1 LYASTLLNLK
11 DARMTSMQGLLYGWR
26 GAPLLRRLTRHA
38 QLMRLNKPIGI
49 GLLLWPTLWALFI
62 AARGLPGEPTL
73 PSLKLLI
80 VFIAGTVA
88 MRSAGCVINDF
99 ADRNIDPQVKRTK
112 GRPLALR
119 LLSPHEALVSF
130 GALVLLAL
138 VLVLQLDART
148 VYYSFV
154 GAALTVSYPFM
165 KRFFALPQ
173 FWLGAAFGWA
183 VPMAFVATLGGVPR
197 LGWLLFIV
205 TVLWA
210 AVYDTQYAMVDRDDD
225 LKIGVQSTAI
235 AFGDMDKMLIGAM
248 QFMVLAGLAFTGYAL
263 QLAWPFWLA
272 LGVAAALFAWQQWL
286 IRNRERDACLK
297 AFLNNNWVGMVLL
310 VGIAAS

>member
-1 LYASTLLNLK
+1 
-11 DARMTSMQGLLYGWR
+11 MMMSMPGLLYGWR
-26 GAPLLRRLTRHA
+26 GAPLMRRFTRYA
-38 QLMRLNKPIGI
+38 QLMRLNRPIGI
-49 GLLLWPTLWALFI
+49 GLLLWPTLWALWI
-62 AARGLPGEPTL
+62 AARGLQGEPTW
-73 PSLKLLI
+73 PALKLLL
-80 VFIAGTVA
+80 VFIAGTVV

-119 LLSPHEALVSF
+119 LLSPYEALALF
-130 GALVLLAL
+130 GLLVLLAL

-148 VYYSFV
+148 VYFSFV

-225 LKIGVQSTAI
+225 VKIGVQSTAI
-235 AFGDMDKMLIGAM
+235 AFGDMDKLLIGAM
-248 QFMVLAGLAFTGYAL
+248 QVMVLAGLAFTGYAL
-263 QLAWPFWLA
+263 GFSWPFWLA
-272 LGVAAALFAWQQWL
+272 LGAAAGLFAYQQWL
-286 IRNRERDACLK
+286 IRNRERDACMK
-297 AFLNNNWVGMVLL
+297 AFLNNNWVGIVVLA
-310 VGIAAS
+310 GIAGSP

>member
-1 LYASTLLNLK
+1 
-11 DARMTSMQGLLYGWR
+11 MTSMQGLLYGWR
-26 GAPLLRRLTRHA
+26 GAPLMRRLTRHA
-38 QLMRLNKPIGI
+38 QLMRLNRPIGI
-49 GLLLWPTLWALFI
+49 GLLLWPTLWALWI
-62 AARGLPGEPTL
+62 AARGLPGQPTW

-80 VFIAGTVA
+80 VFIAGTVV

-119 LLSPHEALVSF
+119 VLSPYEALAAF
-130 GALVLLAL
+130 GALVLLAF

-148 VYYSFV
+148 VYFSFV

-225 LKIGVQSTAI
+225 VKIGVQSTAI
-235 AFGDMDKMLIGAM
+235 AFGDMDKLLIGAM

-263 QLAWPFWLA
+263 QFGWPFWLA
-272 LGVAAALFAWQQWL
+272 LGIAAGLFAYQQRL
-286 IRNRERDACLK
+286 IRNREREACLK
-297 AFLNNNWVGMVLL
+297 AFLNNNWVGMVVLA
-310 VGIAAS
+310 GIAASR